1 MKRSFSEINDFTDGD
16 FFKGGE
22 NEWVVFLKVSSHFD
36 AP

>member
-1 MKRSFSEINDFTDGD
+1 MKRSFSESDSTEGD

-22 NEWVVFLKVSSHFD
+22 KEWVVFLKVSSHFD